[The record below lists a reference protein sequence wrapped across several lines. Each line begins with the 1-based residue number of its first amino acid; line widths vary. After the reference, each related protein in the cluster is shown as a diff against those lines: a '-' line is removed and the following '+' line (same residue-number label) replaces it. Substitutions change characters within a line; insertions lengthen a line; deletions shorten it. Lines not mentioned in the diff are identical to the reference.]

1 MPQLDLNT
9 KIEFVKGVGPQK
21 AEVFQKELKVFTV
34 SDLLDQYPFRY
45 VDKTEITLVKDIKSN
60 GQMVQ
65 CVLEIISYKL
75 VKGKFKSRL
84 VASCKDAS
92 GFMELIWFQGASWM
106 DRYLHEGKKYLVYGK
121 INLFGGKRSI
131 VHPELELI
139 EHPNQIKTQSALDP
153 VYPSTDK
160 LNNKGMDAKFRKACI
175 KHILDRLDPKEIREV
190 LPEYLKSKLRLI
202 GKYEAICKMHLP
214 KEASDLQVARDRL
227 KFDEIFFLQL
237 RMLASKQDRL
247 SKFKSFNFSKVGSRL
262 NDFYTKYLSFDLTGA
277 QKRVIKE
284 IRADLGTGFQMNR
297 LLQGDVGSGK
307 TIVAVMS
314 MLIALDNN
322 LQACLMA
329 PTEILAQQH
338 FKGISEYLEQMDI
351 RVELLTGT
359 VKGKK
364 RTKILEDLKEG
375 EIDILIGTHA
385 LIEPTVVFKKL
396 GLAVIDEQHRFGVIQ
411 RSKLWNKN
419 PDFPP
424 HILVMTATP
433 IPRTLALT
441 VYGDLDV
448 SIIDEMP
455 PGRKS
460 IKTVHRREK
469 HRPQVIAFM
478 HDEIKKGRQI
488 YVVYP
493 LIDESAKLDLQN
505 LNSGYEFLLQYFP
518 MPQYQISVVHGR
530 MKAKDKEMEMERFVK
545 GQTQIMVATTVIE
558 VGVNV
563 PNASVMII
571 ENTERFGLSQL
582 HQLRGR
588 VGRGGEQS
596 FCVLMTGD
604 KLSNEARKRIKTMV
618 ETNDG
623 FKIAEADLEIRGPGN
638 IEGTQQSG
646 VLDFK
651 VFNLIADNHM
661 IEKTRTLATQILEAD
676 PGLTT
681 PANKPLSDELL
692 RMERMQKNLRRIS

>member
-1 MPQLDLNT
+1 MPRLELNT
-9 KIEFVKGVGPQK
+9 KIEFVKGVGPQRG
-21 AEVFQKELKVFTV
+21 EILQKELKIFTV
-34 SDLLDQYPFRY
+34 EDLLGHFPFRY
-45 VDKTEITLVKDIKSN
+45 IDKTEITSIKDIRQN
-60 GQMVQ
+60 GQTVQ
-65 CVLEIISYKL
+65 CVVDLISFKK

-84 VASCKDAS
+84 VATCKDSS
-92 GFMELIWFQGASWM
+92 GFMDLIWFQGANWM
-106 DRYLHEGKKYLVYGK
+106 DRYLENGKKYLVYGK
-121 INLFGGKRSI
+121 VNLFKGAASI
-131 VHPELELI
+131 VHPELEQI
-139 EHPNQIKTQSALDP
+139 ANANQVKTNSALDP
-153 VYPSTDK
+153 VYHSTEK
-160 LNNKGMDAKFRKACI
+160 LNKKNLDGKFRKLCV
-175 KHILDRLDPKEIREV
+175 KHILEQLDPAEMQET
-190 LPEYLKSKLRLI
+190 LPSYLRDKLRLI
-202 GKYEAICKMHLP
+202 GKYEATYKIHLP
-214 KEASDLQVARDRL
+214 KNEQELNQARARL

-237 RMLASKQDRL
+237 KMLSTKNQR
-247 SKFKSFNFSKVGSRL
+247 STKFLSFNFSKVGDHL
-262 NDFYTKYLSFDLTGA
+262 NHFYKNHLNFELTGA

-284 IRADLGTGFQMNR
+284 IRADLGTGYQMNR

-307 TIVAVMS
+307 TIVAIMS

-322 LQACLMA
+322 LQSCLMA

-338 FKGISEYLEQMDI
+338 YQGINEYLNEMDI
-351 RVELLTGT
+351 RVEILTGNI
-359 VKGKK
+359 KGKK
-364 RTKILEDLKEG
+364 RKQILEDLAEG
-375 EIDILIGTHA
+375 KIDILIGTHA
-385 LIEPTVVFKKL
+385 LIQPTVVFKKL

-411 RSKLWNKN
+411 RSQLWNKN
-419 PDFPP
+419 EDLPP

-448 SIIDEMP
+448 SVIDEMP
-455 PGRKS
+455 PGRKL

-469 HRPQVIAFM
+469 HRAQVIAFM

-488 YVVYP
+488 YIVFP

-505 LNSGYEFLLQYFP
+505 LNSGYEYLLQYFP
-518 MPQYQISVVHGR
+518 KPDFQISVVHGR
-530 MKAKDKEMEMERFVK
+530 MKAVDKEMEMNRFVK
-545 GQTQIMVATTVIE
+545 GETQIMVATTVIE

-588 VGRGGEQS
+588 VGRGAEQS
-596 FCVLMTGD
+596 FCILMTGD
-604 KLSNEARKRIKTMV
+604 KLTTEARKRIKIMT

-651 VFNLIADNHM
+651 IFDLIGDNHM
-661 IEKTRTLATQILEAD
+661 IEKTRQLALTILESD
-676 PGLTT
+676 PQLE
-681 PANKPLSDELL
+681 KPENELL
-692 RMERMQKNLRRIS
+692 RQELSRLNLKDKSLRRIS

>member
-1 MPQLDLNT
+1 LPRLELNT
-9 KIEFVKGVGPQK
+9 KIEFVKGVGPQRG
-21 AEVFQKELKVFTV
+21 EILQKELKIFTV
-34 SDLLDQYPFRY
+34 EDLLGHFPFRY
-45 VDKTEITLVKDIKSN
+45 IDKTEITSIKDIRQN
-60 GQMVQ
+60 GQTVQ
-65 CVLEIISYKL
+65 CVVDLISFKK

-84 VASCKDAS
+84 VATCKDSS
-92 GFMELIWFQGASWM
+92 GFMDLIWFQGANWM
-106 DRYLHEGKKYLVYGK
+106 DRYLENGKKYLVYGK
-121 INLFGGKRSI
+121 VNLFKGAASI
-131 VHPELELI
+131 VHPELEQI
-139 EHPNQIKTQSALDP
+139 ANANQVKTNSALDP
-153 VYPSTDK
+153 VYHSTEK
-160 LNNKGMDAKFRKACI
+160 LNKKNLDGKFRKLCV
-175 KHILDRLDPKEIREV
+175 KHILEQLDPAEMQET
-190 LPEYLKSKLRLI
+190 LPSYLRDKLRLI
-202 GKYEAICKMHLP
+202 GKYEATYKIHLP
-214 KEASDLQVARDRL
+214 KNEQELNQARARL

-237 RMLASKQDRL
+237 KMLSTKNQR
-247 SKFKSFNFSKVGSRL
+247 STKFLSFNFSKVGDHL
-262 NDFYTKYLSFDLTGA
+262 NHFYKNHLNFELTGA

-284 IRADLGTGFQMNR
+284 IRADLGTGYQMNR

-307 TIVAVMS
+307 TIVAIMS

-322 LQACLMA
+322 LQSCLMA

-338 FKGISEYLEQMDI
+338 YQGINEYLNEMDI
-351 RVELLTGT
+351 RVEILTGNI
-359 VKGKK
+359 KGKK
-364 RTKILEDLKEG
+364 RKQILEDLAEG
-375 EIDILIGTHA
+375 KIDILIGTHA
-385 LIEPTVVFKKL
+385 LIQPTVVFKKL

-411 RSKLWNKN
+411 RSQLWNKN
-419 PDFPP
+419 EDLPP

-448 SIIDEMP
+448 SVIDEMP
-455 PGRKS
+455 PGRKL

-469 HRPQVIAFM
+469 HRAQVIAFM

-488 YVVYP
+488 YIVFP

-505 LNSGYEFLLQYFP
+505 LNSGYEYLLQYFP
-518 MPQYQISVVHGR
+518 KPDFQISVVHGR
-530 MKAKDKEMEMERFVK
+530 MKAVDKEMEMNRFVK
-545 GQTQIMVATTVIE
+545 GETQIMVATTVIE

-588 VGRGGEQS
+588 VGRGAEQS
-596 FCVLMTGD
+596 FCILMTGD
-604 KLSNEARKRIKTMV
+604 KLTTEARKRIKIMT

-651 VFNLIADNHM
+651 IFDLIGDNHM
-661 IEKTRTLATQILEAD
+661 IEKTRQLALTILESD
-676 PGLTT
+676 PQLE
-681 PANKPLSDELL
+681 KPENELL
-692 RMERMQKNLRRIS
+692 RQELSRLNLKDKSLRRIS